1 MSVSTQAPPPETKRT
16 PWLSALHPVYRLILR
31 WAFIAAVTVLAFH
44 QSLLNLID
52 VTRSGG
58 LNGYVWMV
66 PVAGVLAA
74 IGVARRKRTELPIH
88 DRQTDVI
95 VGVMG
100 LVLALLLHGVLLGRY
115 ALYFQLL
122 RLDLL
127 AMWTFVISASIAL
140 FGLRPVT
147 RFGLVWVLLLAVCPL
162 PYHLTVMVLGGSRV
176 AAGMGT
182 LVIAGVATGIAVGR
196 HWRRGLLGALGA
208 WIVGLAILGVMAYFI
223 PDGHLLAFQLV
234 PALSAIVLVGVTAY
248 LLARL
253 DAPKRLLDRKIEP
266 LAAGQVWS
274 ALPVVLAVAIALSFV
289 RLPDPGL
296 APPARA
302 DRVTLDTTMKA
313 PPGWRIVGTQ
323 AFPWVSRLYGEG
335 AVHVRQKMVAET
347 GDLRFDKLGRP
358 RALMV
363 DLTTTARPI
372 ALQTYPARVLYRMHG
387 IRLSTKRTADLGYGV
402 TADLFTA
409 VDDNQLVTWDAL
421 QWTWGNASTE
431 QRVLV
436 ISVDNHDDN
445 APFPQPT
452 GGMLST
458 LNSLFTVLFRG
469 NAATSDLNPVVK
481 DDVLLTEFGH
491 ALVHAEL
498 EPLGVNQ

>member
-1 MSVSTQAPPPETKRT
+1 
-16 PWLSALHPVYRLILR
+16 
-31 WAFIAAVTVLAFH
+31 
-44 QSLLNLID
+44 
-52 VTRSGG
+52 
-58 LNGYVWMV
+58 MV
-66 PVAGVLAA
+66 PVAGVWLPSAWR
-74 IGVARRKRTELPIH
+74 VANVLNSRYTRR
-88 DRQTDVI
+88 TDVI

-196 HWRRGLLGALGA
+196 HWRRGLLGPRA

-302 DRVTLDTTMKA
+302 DRMTLDTTMKA

-335 AVHVRQKMVAET
+335 AVKCPTKMVAET
-347 GDLRFDKLGRP
+347 GDLRCRQTGPTAGTDGRLDHP
-358 RALMV
+358 
-363 DLTTTARPI
+363 ARPI
-372 ALQTYPARVLYRMHG
+372 ALQTYPARVLYRMQRDSAVYQTDGRPRLRRQGRPVSVVDEISWSPGTGSSGHG
-387 IRLSTKRTADLGYGV
+387 ATPRPNSACWSSRWTTTTTTLPSRSRLAGC
-402 TADLFTA
+402 
-409 VDDNQLVTWDAL
+409 
-421 QWTWGNASTE
+421 
-431 QRVLV
+431 
-436 ISVDNHDDN
+436 
-445 APFPQPT
+445 
-452 GGMLST
+452 
-458 LNSLFTVLFRG
+458 FRR
-469 NAATSDLNPVVK
+469 
-481 DDVLLTEFGH
+481 
-491 ALVHAEL
+491 
-498 EPLGVNQ
+498 